1 MDNMLKNL
9 YLKGTWQ
16 QTIFSLLVFFL
27 CVSVAQGKETVA
39 VFQPDLRAPYDQVF
53 RSIVSGIK
61 EQADFKVSIKKIST
75 DYNQAKLSAWL
86 NKKKVKAIVAF
97 GSRGL
102 EAAQATANGR
112 PVLAA
117 ASLLSS
123 DLLESG
129 NAGGISLAADPELMM
144 AELKRL
150 SPSVKKI
157 YAVYSPKHNDWLMQ
171 YASKIA
177 EDYGIELKLIQA
189 TDLRQ
194 AAIQYKS
201 VLNELESERDALW
214 LPLDPITVENRTIL
228 PLILRVTW
236 DKNLTVISSNAPHAK
251 RGTLFST
258 FPKNMEM
265 GQSIAETVN
274 EWLHTGEPKFAVKPL
289 TDLGFA
295 INIRTASHLGIKLNK
310 ESLERY
316 DLKFPQE

>member
-1 MDNMLKNL
+1 MLKKL
-9 YLKGTWQ
+9 CPKGMWQ
-16 QTIFSLLVFFL
+16 QTFFLWVIFFL
-27 CVSVAQGKETVA
+27 CISSAQGKETVA

-53 RSIVSGIK
+53 RSIVNGIK

-75 DYNQAKLSAWL
+75 DYNQEKLSAWL
-86 NKKKVKAIVAF
+86 DKKNVKAIVAF

-102 EAAQATANGR
+102 KAAQQTANGR
-112 PVLAA
+112 PIMAA
-117 ASLLSS
+117 ASLLSAS
-123 DLLESG
+123 LLESG
-129 NAGGISLAADPELMM
+129 NLGGISLAADPELIM

-157 YAVYSPKHNDWLMQ
+157 YTVYSPKHNDWLMQ

-177 EDYGIELKLIQA
+177 EDYGIELMPLQA

-201 VLNELESERDALW
+201 VLNELETGRDALW

-236 DKNLTVISSNAPHAK
+236 DKNLIVVSSNAPHAK

-265 GQSIAETVN
+265 GQSIAKTVN
-274 EWLHTGEPKFAVKPL
+274 EWLRVGEPQFEIKPL

-295 INIRTASHLGIKLNK
+295 INTRTASHLGIKLNK
-310 ESLERY
+310 ESLGRY
-316 DLKFPQE
+316 DLMFPQE